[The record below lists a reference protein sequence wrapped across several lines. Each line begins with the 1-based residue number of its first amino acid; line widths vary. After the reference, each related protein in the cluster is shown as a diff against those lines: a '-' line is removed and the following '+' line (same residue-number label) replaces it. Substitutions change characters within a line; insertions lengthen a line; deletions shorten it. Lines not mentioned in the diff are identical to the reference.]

1 MKVQDMLENLLIN
14 LYLDEYEDNLQLLED
29 DEEVKSGPEETIAK
43 RIKLYPRK
51 KKNNRNRTKNLT
63 PDKLLTRLPILLVQI
78 RTGNN
83 SHKLKNEPK

>member
-1 MKVQDMLENLLIN
+1 MKVQDMWENLLIN

-51 KKNNRNRTKNLT
+51 KKNNRNRTKNF
-63 PDKLLTRLPILLVQI
+63 DSRQI
-78 RTGNN
+78 IN
-83 SHKLKNEPK
+83 